1 MNKITSQGGD
11 KMSQVIINLLQQE
24 NALRKKAMI
33 DAEKALQMT
42 KSNLHILRDKNIN
55 DELETCQTEC
65 RVLGKLLV
73 EQTRNK
79 DYLQNQNTK
88 LNGQISELKN
98 LLSSALQQAKSSS
111 GSVLKSKT
119 KEQEYVDEINRRAVK
134 QRELEIELSVLK
146 SNIPEVDLKEEFRL
160 SLATLESTKSLLN
173 LSEMKNE
180 NAQAEIESLRVTNEV
195 LLTAKNETHI
205 SPVASPSHQA
215 AVSTIQQNFEKLK
228 NEYEGLLKSKQADL
242 DEYLR
247 VNASLQDSIRKNA
260 ELEETLRSTK
270 MTKELQISS
279 IQNTSD
285 RTQVDLSN
293 VSTELASLQNR
304 FADLSRENARLSS
317 DRVVKTSEPPT
328 FDVAVLNTERQERNA
343 MIPREEHEKL
353 KQELKRLTDENK
365 GNESGVFPNDLLLEI
380 NQIVLD
386 CKSVKTESEI
396 LKFALRSHLE
406 TSSPVLVDNIDAIE
420 RNDEL
425 ILCLSET
432 RSKCEYME
440 LSMVAMKTQSQADI
454 EELTSEIARLKT
466 ECSQVQQESA
476 RIKEEF
482 ELEYDYADDDNDD
495 DPSLQVDWDYKRD
508 LDELRSLAIEH
519 KTQASQ
525 LKDFLQSLAAED
537 FLAINLINQE
547 AAGLREEVIDLRGA
561 MKLMA
566 DQARNEIE

>member
-205 SPVASPSHQA
+205 SPVSSPSHQA

-285 RTQVDLSN
+285 QTQVDLSN

-328 FDVAVLNTERQERNA
+328 FDVAVLNTERQERTA

-396 LKFALRSHLE
+396 LKLALRSHLE

-537 FLAINLINQE
+537 FLAINLIKQE
-547 AAGLREEVIDLRGA
+547 AAGLREEVIGLRGA

>member
-1 MNKITSQGGD
+1 
-11 KMSQVIINLLQQE
+11 MSQVIINLLQQE

>member
-205 SPVASPSHQA
+205 SPVSSPSHQA

>member
-328 FDVAVLNTERQERNA
+328 FDVAVLNTERQERTA

-547 AAGLREEVIDLRGA
+547 AAGLREEVIGLRGA